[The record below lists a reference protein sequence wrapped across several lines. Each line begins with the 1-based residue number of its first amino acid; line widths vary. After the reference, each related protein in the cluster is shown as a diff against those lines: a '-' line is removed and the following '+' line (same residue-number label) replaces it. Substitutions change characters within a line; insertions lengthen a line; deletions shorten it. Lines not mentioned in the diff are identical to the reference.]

1 MVSNYAI
8 RRGLYEEVKHL
19 ADVIL
24 ITDVELQ
31 SIDSHTG
38 HIQITTKSNQPI
50 KSRLL
55 VAADSLFSATRKQIG
70 IGAKMTDFGRS
81 MLVCRMS
88 HARPHRDTA
97 YEIFDIGQTLALL
110 PLAGDCSSVV
120 ITLPTPEI
128 EALLALDAADFT
140 NAMEQR
146 LKYKFGA
153 MALVS
158 GHFDYPLVAV
168 YADRLITNRFALV
181 GDDAVGMRPATAHGF
196 NLGLLGAETLANQI
210 TKVSDA
216 GAKKGLVK
224 FEQQHRRATLPLYLG
239 TNAIAK
245 LYADDRM
252 PARVVRSA
260 GLRAAN
266 LLKPMKRKVV
276 SRLMNA

>member
-1 MVSNYAI
+1 
-8 RRGLYEEVKHL
+8 
-19 ADVIL
+19 
-24 ITDVELQ
+24 
-31 SIDSHTG
+31 
-38 HIQITTKSNQPI
+38 
-50 KSRLL
+50 
-55 VAADSLFSATRKQIG
+55 
-70 IGAKMTDFGRS
+70 MTDFGRS

-88 HARPHRDTA
+88 HAQSHRDTA

-110 PLAGDCSSVV
+110 PLAGDCSSIV

-128 EALLALDAADFT
+128 EVLLALDATDFT
-140 NAMEQR
+140 NTMEQR

-216 GAKKGLVK
+216 GAKKHLLSSSNSTGALPYLY
-224 FEQQHRRATLPLYLG
+224 TLAPMPLL
-239 TNAIAK
+239 NSMLMIACP
-245 LYADDRM
+245 LA
-252 PARVVRSA
+252 
-260 GLRAAN
+260 
-266 LLKPMKRKVV
+266 LLEV
-276 SRLMNA
+276 LN